1 MIGNLTLME
10 SSLNIAAGNDPFS
23 DKKEKY
29 KQSNFEMVQSISQHT
44 DWSKEK
50 IQERTKKWRKKRLIS
65 GILTI
70 EYLTPM

>member
-10 SSLNIAAGNDPFS
+10 SSLNIAAGNDSFS

-29 KQSNFEMVQSISQHT
+29 KQSNFEMVQSIYQHT

-50 IQERTKKWRKKRLIS
+50 IQERTEKMAQEAPDIWNFDH
-65 GILTI
+65 
-70 EYLTPM
+70 